1 MGVEGGRK
9 DTKILR
15 DGVVKIPE
23 SLCYNFKV
31 IEFLPQTQILIS
43 YIFATYA
50 IGLQRYRN

>member
-31 IEFLPQTQILIS
+31 IEFLPHTQILIS

-50 IGLQRYRN
+50 IGVQRYRN